1 MANPTTYTPGYDF
14 SDYQAAA
21 PTAPLPGDQV
31 DNELDTIATVLTN
44 HQAAIMDIRRSDGTL
59 KNGIVTRDSL
69 AGDIF
74 IGIEVPTTWL
84 TGTEYAV
91 GDTAI
96 VTTGAQGLYR
106 CLVAHTSGV
115 DFSGDLNLE
124 RWELLFSFVVDTLND
139 EAVAAAYANVVPQ
152 ISAGEKTAGTET
164 DLRTFSPKD
173 VADMAAAAAAAASGA
188 VSSVNGATGA
198 VTITAAGIGA
208 ATSGHTHSD
217 ATTSVA
223 GFMSAADKTKLDG
236 VEAGAEVNP
245 PSQTGA
251 TWNAGASAT
260 ESTIS
265 PSKLAGAIAA
275 LAATG
280 VSPAVLKADTSVASP
295 GGNQS
300 VTSTGWTSIASRSFT
315 NTTANSKVLVFGC
328 VQFYHTG
335 GSSSI
340 TRGTSMTLRVYKDGS
355 YMSSAGELDVYGA
368 TGGVVNSYFFCFVS
382 DNVGAAGA
390 KTWEVRA
397 QAGGLGSTVVPPD
410 RNMYLM
416 EIA

>member
-115 DFSGDLNLE
+115 DFSGDLNLA
-124 RWELLFSFVVDTLND
+124 RWELVFSFVLDTLD
-139 EAVAAAYANVVPQ
+139 DAAIAAAYANIVPQ

-208 ATSGHTHSD
+208 AAASHSHSA
-217 ATTSVA
+217 ATTGAS
-223 GFMSAADKTKLDG
+223 GFMSAADKTKLNG
-236 VEAGAEVNP
+236 IETGAEVNP

-251 TWNAGASAT
+251 TWNAGASTT

-280 VSPAVLKADTSVASP
+280 VSPAVLKADATVTSP
-295 GGNQS
+295 GGNTG
-300 VTSTGWTSIASRSFT
+300 VSTWTSLTSRSFT
-315 NTTANSKVLVFGC
+315 NTTANSKVLAFGC
-328 VQFYHTG
+328 IQFITG
-335 GSSSI
+335 GRSTISN
-340 TRGTSMTLRVYKDGS
+340 GQALTLRLYRSGS

-368 TGGVVNSYFFCFVS
+368 TGGVVNSYFYCFLS
-382 DNVGAAGA
+382 DNSGGAAA
-390 KTWEVRA
+390 RTWELRA
-397 QAGGLGSTVVPPD
+397 SVAGLGATTVLPD